1 MRTLSINGTVCGNNI
16 TLLSIDYGYAT
27 VTTYHDWL
35 KHSSDPLFYGQDTQ
49 YTTAAIEVLVEADG
63 LEALEKECSDL
74 YASMKKAVLQD
85 SAVDFALDG
94 FATNIQEQR
103 LGPKARTLTITFQG
117 IKVGE
122 RKKESAVLSVI
133 PKTIEVGGNNQVAA
147 KVVVI
152 PEKNYVTLTIEI
164 NGRQYVL
171 SNVQYDANDSAN
183 RITIDGETGVV
194 TRDGNAYIDHY
205 DSWELPKLD
214 AGENVIKCLEGYPTV
229 TFEFSGRWT

>member
-1 MRTLSINGTVCGNNI
+1 MRTLSINGTVCGNDI

-49 YTTAAIEVLVEADG
+49 YTTAAIELLVEAENIG
-63 LEALEKECSDL
+63 ALEKKCSDI
-74 YASMKKAVLQD
+74 YASMKKAVLKD
-85 SAVDFALDG
+85 SAVDFSLDG
-94 FATNIQEQR
+94 FATSIQENR
-103 LGPKARTLTITFQG
+103 LGPKARTLTISFQG

-122 RKKESAVLSVI
+122 RQSESAVLSII
-133 PKTIEVGGNNQVAA
+133 PKTITVGGNNQVAA
-147 KVVVI
+147 KIVVI

-171 SNVQYDANDSAN
+171 SDVQYDASNSDN
-183 RITIDGETGVV
+183 RITIDGETGTV
-194 TRDGNAYIDHY
+194 TRGGNAYIDHY

-214 AGENVIKCLEGYPTV
+214 AGENVVKCLEGYPTV